1 MRATGL
7 IALLLFLLTGFSALA
22 RAQKQSEPCG
32 AAQTQADMTICWGN
46 QYKAADAKL
55 NQVYRQ
61 FTAKLDDEEKTE
73 LKTAQ
78 TAWLKYRDANCEFV
92 GDQYKGGTMR
102 PMIAAICL
110 ADVTDN
116 RTRELTAQMKERDQ

>member
-1 MRATGL
+1 MKIAVAVMSLLLLLGL
-7 IALLLFLLTGFSALA
+7 ITLSQ
-22 RAQKQSEPCG
+22 AQKKSEPC
-32 AAQTQADMTICWGN
+32 ANAETQGEMNICWGN

-61 FTAKLDDEEKTE
+61 FMTKLDDEDKAQ
-73 LKTAQ
+73 LKEAQ
-78 TAWLKYRDANCEFV
+78 TAWLKYRDTNCDFV

-110 ADVTDN
+110 TDVTSS
-116 RTRELTAQMKERDQ
+116 RTKELNAQMKERDQ

>member
-1 MRATGL
+1 MKATITL
-7 IALLLFLLTGFSALA
+7 LVLLFLAAAIPVGYG
-22 RAQKQSEPCG
+22 QKKSEPC
-32 AAQTQADMTICWGN
+32 ADMQTQTDMTICWGN

-61 FTAKLDDEEKTE
+61 FTAKLDDEEKAQ
-73 LKTAQ
+73 LKNAQ
-78 TAWLKYRDANCEFV
+78 TAWLKYRDTNCEFV
-92 GDQYKGGTMR
+92 ADQYKGGTMR

-116 RTRELTAQMKERDQ
+116 RTRELTAQMKEREQ

>member
-1 MRATGL
+1 MKICATTL
-7 IALLLFLLTGFSALA
+7 TLLLLSTFHCVVLG
-22 RAQKQSEPCG
+22 QKKPEPC
-32 AAQTQADMTICWGN
+32 ADMQTQAEMTICWGN

-61 FTAKLDDEEKTE
+61 FTAKLDDEEKTQ
-73 LKTAQ
+73 LKTVQ
-78 TAWLKYRDANCEFV
+78 TAWLKYRDTNCEFV
-92 GDQYKGGTMR
+92 ADQYKGGTMR

-116 RTRELTAQMKERDQ
+116 RTKELTAQMKERDQ

>member
-1 MRATGL
+1 MKL
-7 IALLLFLLTGFSALA
+7 VLVALMVSTVFAGVE
-22 RAQKQSEPCG
+22 AQKKSEPC
-32 AAQTQADMTICWGN
+32 ADAQTQADMTICWGN

-61 FTAKLDDEEKTE
+61 FTAKLDDEEKAQ

-110 ADVTDN
+110 TDVTDS
-116 RTRELTAQMKERDQ
+116 RTKELTAQMKERDQ

>member
-1 MRATGL
+1 MFL
-7 IALLLFLLTGFSALA
+7 VLLFFAAAISAA
-22 RAQKQSEPCG
+22 YGQKKSEPC
-32 AAQTQADMTICWGN
+32 ADIQTQAEMTICWAN
-46 QYKAADAKL
+46 QYKTADAKL

-61 FTAKLDDEEKTE
+61 FTAKLDDEEKTQ

-102 PMIAAICL
+102 PMIGAICL
-110 ADVTDN
+110 AEVTDN

>member
-1 MRATGL
+1 MRVTTRV
-7 IALLLFLLTGFSALA
+7 ALLLFILTGFSALA
-22 RAQKQSEPCG
+22 QAQKQSEPC
-32 AAQTQADMTICWGN
+32 AATQTQADMTICWGN

-61 FTAKLDDEEKTE
+61 FAAKLDDEEKTQ
-73 LKTAQ
+73 LKAAQ

-92 GDQYKGGTMR
+92 ADQYKGGTMR
-102 PMIAAICL
+102 PMITAICL
-110 ADVTDN
+110 ADATDN

>member
-1 MRATGL
+1 
-7 IALLLFLLTGFSALA
+7 
-22 RAQKQSEPCG
+22 
-32 AAQTQADMTICWGN
+32 MTICWGN

-61 FTAKLDDEEKTE
+61 FTAKLDDAEKTQ

-116 RTRELTAQMKERDQ
+116 RTKELTAQMKERDQ

>member
-1 MRATGL
+1 MKPAIMFL
-7 IALLLFLLTGFSALA
+7 VLLFSAA
-22 RAQKQSEPCG
+22 AITAAYGQKKSEPCA

-61 FTAKLDDEEKTE
+61 FTAKLDDEEKIQ

-92 GDQYKGGTMR
+92 ADQYKGGTMR

-116 RTRELTAQMKERDQ
+116 RTKELTAQMKERDQ